1 MRALTAVTAS
11 AATLVALPALAQPFE
26 HGYYG
31 HMHYGFGFG
40 NLLFWALLIFGI
52 VWLVRRRRMPYFNV
66 PFGTQGAM
74 NTLRERFAKGEI
86 SAEEFDERR
95 KKLSE

>member
-31 HMHYGFGFG
+31 HMHY
-40 NLLFWALLIFGI
+40 
-52 VWLVRRRRMPYFNV
+52 
-66 PFGTQGAM
+66 
-74 NTLRERFAKGEI
+74 EI
-86 SAEEFDERR
+86 GRAHV
-95 KKLSE
+95 